1 MIICGDFLQLPPVW
15 KSGDKDR
22 RFAFQSD
29 VWPELFARD
38 QHHSLRQVFRQN
50 DQTFIRIL
58 EQIRQGV
65 IRQDAI
71 NTLHTLQ
78 QARMYID
85 GRSAT
90 EL

>member
-1 MIICGDFLQLPPVW
+1 
-15 KSGDKDR
+15 
-22 RFAFQSD
+22 
-29 VWPELFARD
+29 
-38 QHHSLRQVFRQN
+38 
-50 DQTFIRIL
+50 L